1 MYVRNGWRGLLRH
14 CFAEA
19 VLDSGWAGGWVRVEL
34 RLRRQHRQGI
44 CWEFG
49 RTDGCIMART
59 AEASMASISK
69 DVYKGRGREE
79 KKRRPCVCMCGDI

>member
-19 VLDSGWAGGWVRVEL
+19 VLDSGWAGGWVRVE
-34 RLRRQHRQGI
+34 
-44 CWEFG
+44 
-49 RTDGCIMART
+49 GCIMART

-79 KKRRPCVCMCGDI
+79 KKKTAVCVYVW